1 MNIKQ
6 ISYDLLNCLEN
17 KKYSELLSKTITDVT
32 IENAYEISSMIN
44 SLRTAKGEIL
54 SGIKIGFTNK
64 SLWEQYNVD
73 TPIFGI
79 MYDTTIKMNN
89 AKLNI
94 NKYLEPK
101 IEPEIYFKFSKTPS
115 SKMSD
120 YELLACCSS
129 FGIGIEIVNSIYKD
143 WKFSVSDAI
152 AGFGLH
158 AEYSCLME
166 ISLAKYKDKV
176 KDLSENLSKFSVSLM
191 RDGLLLEKG
200 HSSNILAKGPI
211 EALRRYVSFCEQ
223 FMPDWLL
230 LNKPITT
237 GTITNAHDICEGE
250 RYTLKFEGL
259 YIQELEEKTLGPIV
273 V

>member
-1 MNIKQ
+1 
-6 ISYDLLNCLEN
+6 
-17 KKYSELLSKTITDVT
+17 
-32 IENAYEISSMIN
+32 
-44 SLRTAKGEIL
+44 
-54 SGIKIGFTNK
+54 
-64 SLWEQYNVD
+64 
-73 TPIFGI
+73 
-79 MYDTTIKMNN
+79 MYDTTIKKTNI
-89 AKLNI
+89 KINI
-94 NKYLEPK
+94 NRYLEPK

-115 SKMSD
+115 SNMSD

-129 FGIGIEIVNSIYKD
+129 FGIGLEIVNSIFKN

-158 AEYSCLME
+158 AEYIYLAE

-176 KDLSENLSKFSVSLM
+176 KGLSENLSNFSVSLIK
-191 RDGLLLEKG
+191 DGVLLEKG
-200 HSSNILAKGPI
+200 HSLNILTKGPI
-211 EALRRYVSFCEQ
+211 EALRHYVLFCEE

-250 RYTLKFEGL
+250 WYTIKFEGL
-259 YIQELEEKTLGPIV
+259 RIDELEKKTLGPIV